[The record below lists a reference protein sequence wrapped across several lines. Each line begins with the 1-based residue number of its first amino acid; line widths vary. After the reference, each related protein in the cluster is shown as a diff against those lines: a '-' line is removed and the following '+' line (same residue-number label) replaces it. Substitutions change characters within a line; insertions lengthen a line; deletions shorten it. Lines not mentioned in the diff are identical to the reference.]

1 MSNAE
6 KPFRNDLVVV
16 TGAGSG
22 IGRATALGFAANG
35 AQVVAADLNLAA
47 VTSLAELIRRRGGE
61 AHARKADVASASDM
75 ERFAAWVRAEV
86 GVPDVVVNNAG
97 IVINGP
103 FLAHT
108 EEDWQQIVGVNL
120 LGVVRG
126 CRLFGA
132 QMAERGK
139 GGHLV
144 NIASAAAFAPSMA
157 QPAYS
162 TTKAA
167 VLMLSECLR
176 AELAGYD
183 IGVSAIC
190 PGLTSTP
197 IARSIR
203 FVGVPE
209 DVAERWREAGVRVLR
224 RRRYP
229 PEKVAAT
236 VMRAVLRDRAVVPVN
251 AEAKAIR
258 ALSLLAPG
266 AVRALAR
273 LGERHIRLR
282 LERAGAL
289 RAVRPPE
296 APGALLRAGSPG
308 ARDRLLESRSSKLGG
323 VREHANQGLGGRR
336 GLGFLD

>member
-1 MSNAE
+1 M
-6 KPFRNDLVVV
+6 V

-35 AQVVAADLNLAA
+35 ARVIAADLNLAA
-47 VTSLAELIRRRGGE
+47 VTSVSELIRRRGGE
-61 AHARKADVASASDM
+61 AHARKVDVAAPSEM
-75 ERFAAWVRAEV
+75 ERFAGWVRAEV
-86 GVPDVVVNNAG
+86 GIPDVVVNNAG

-108 EEDWQQIVGVNL
+108 EEDWQRIVGVNL

-132 QMAERGK
+132 QMAERGE

-144 NIASAAAFAPSMA
+144 NIASAAAFTPSVA

-176 AELAGYD
+176 AELAGYG
-183 IGVSAIC
+183 IGVSVVC

-209 DVAERWREAGVRVLR
+209 DVAERWRETGVRMLR

-229 PEKVAAT
+229 PERVAAA
-236 VMRAVLRDRAVVPVN
+236 VMRATARNKAVVPVN
-251 AEAKAIR
+251 AEAKAAR
-258 ALSLLAPG
+258 VLSLLAPG
-266 AVRALAR
+266 PVRALTR
-273 LGERHIRLR
+273 VGERRIRLR

-289 RAVRPPE
+289 QAARSPGAPGRSSAPDPR
-296 APGALLRAGSPG
+296 APGAS
-308 ARDRLLESRSSKLGG
+308 
-323 VREHANQGLGGRR
+323 
-336 GLGFLD
+336 F

>member
-1 MSNAE
+1 MTNAE
-6 KPFRNDLVVV
+6 RPFQNDLVVV

-35 AQVVAADLNLAA
+35 ARVVVADVNLDTA
-47 VTSLAELIRRRGGE
+47 TSACAQIREHGGE
-61 AHARKADVASASDM
+61 AHARQVDVASALDM

-108 EEDWQQIVGVNL
+108 EEDWQQIIGVNL
-120 LGVVRG
+120 LGVIRG

-132 QMAERGK
+132 QMVDRGQ

-144 NIASAAAFAPSMA
+144 NVASAASFAPGPS

-167 VLMLSECLR
+167 VLMLSRHLR
-176 AELAGYD
+176 AELAGYG
-183 IGVSAIC
+183 IGVTAIC

-203 FVGVPE
+203 FVGVSA
-209 DVAERWREAGVRVLR
+209 AEARRWQESAIQALR

-229 PEKVAAT
+229 PEKVAAA
-236 VMRAVLRDRAVVPVN
+236 VLRAVLQDRAVVPVN
-251 AEAKAIR
+251 AEAKLIY
-258 ALSLLAPG
+258 ALSRLAPNAAG
-266 AVRALAR
+266 LLERLDAR
-273 LGERHIRLR
+273 RLR
-282 LERAGAL
+282 
-289 RAVRPPE
+289 
-296 APGALLRAGSPG
+296 
-308 ARDRLLESRSSKLGG
+308 
-323 VREHANQGLGGRR
+323 RETGK
-336 GLGFLD
+336 

>member
-1 MSNAE
+1 MGNTE
-6 KPFRNDLVVV
+6 KPFHNDLVVV

-35 AQVVAADLNLAA
+35 ARVVAADLNLAA
-47 VTSLAELIRRRGGE
+47 VTSVAGLIRGRGGE
-61 AHARKADVASASDM
+61 AHARQVDVASALSM
-75 ERFAAWVRAEV
+75 ERFAGWVRAEV
-86 GVPDVVVNNAG
+86 GVPDVAVNNAG
-97 IVINGP
+97 IVITGS
-103 FLAHT
+103 FLDHS

-144 NIASAAAFAPSMA
+144 NIASAAAFAPSPA

-176 AELAGYD
+176 AELTEHD
-183 IGVSAIC
+183 IVVTAVC
-190 PGLTSTP
+190 PGITNTS
-197 IARSIR
+197 IARSGR

-209 DVAERWREAGVRVLR
+209 AEAERLREAGVRALR
-224 RRRYP
+224 RRGYP
-229 PEKVAAT
+229 PEKVAAA

-251 AEAKAIR
+251 AEAKAAR

-266 AVRALAR
+266 TVRVLSR
-273 LGERHIRLR
+273 LGERRMRRWLKR
-282 LERAGAL
+282 ESAL
-289 RAVRPPE
+289 PAARP
-296 APGALLRAGSPG
+296 R
-308 ARDRLLESRSSKLGG
+308 
-323 VREHANQGLGGRR
+323 
-336 GLGFLD
+336 

>member
-1 MSNAE
+1 MTPGRYGRDMSNAE
-6 KPFRNDLVVV
+6 KPFQNDLVVV

-35 AQVVAADLNLAA
+35 ARVIAADLNLAA
-47 VTSLAELIRRRGGE
+47 AASVSELIRRRGGE
-61 AHARKADVASASDM
+61 AHARKVDVASAPDM
-75 ERFAAWVRAEV
+75 ERFVGWVRAEV
-86 GVPDVVVNNAG
+86 GIPDVVVNNAG

-108 EEDWQQIVGVNL
+108 EEDWQRIVGVNL

-132 QMAERGK
+132 QMAERGE
-139 GGHLV
+139 GGHIV
-144 NIASAAAFAPSMA
+144 NIASAAAFAPGPS

-183 IGVSAIC
+183 IRVTAVC

-197 IARSIR
+197 IARSMR

-209 DVAERWREAGVRVLR
+209 AEAQRLREAGISALR

-229 PEKVAAT
+229 PEKVARS
-236 VMRAVLRDRAVVPVN
+236 VMRAVLQDQAVVPVN
-251 AEAKAIR
+251 AEAKVVR

-266 AVRALAR
+266 SLRALAR
-273 LGERHIRLR
+273 LEAQARR
-282 LERAGAL
+282 RAAGGS
-289 RAVRPPE
+289 RAS
-296 APGALLRAGSPG
+296 RASR
-308 ARDRLLESRSSKLGG
+308 ASRSG
-323 VREHANQGLGGRR
+323 
-336 GLGFLD
+336 